1 MSVNQNTDNDL
12 SIVRLRYKKGD
23 LVIKEGDFGLSIYK
37 IIAGKISIYTEA
49 GDIKIPL
56 AMLGPGAMIG
66 EMTFLND
73 KIEQRSASARAV
85 EDCLLEAWHPRLL
98 KMEYGKMPPIIKYL
112 ADQTLKR
119 LIRINKLVVMLAEQ
133 KTNKGQIRKAGEP
146 KDSKRR
152 YFRKK
157 VSLPFKCSPL
167 YSGVKGKLEGIVK
180 DISVGGAGLEVMPM
194 NSPVFPHRVG
204 EEFILEITLPNR
216 KKVDVSCK
224 LISIREGKS
233 TDSLFLGVSFLEIS
247 EHSSKN
253 LRFFL
258 MP

>member
-1 MSVNQNTDNDL
+1 MSVTQNTDNNL

-23 LVIKEGDFGLSIYK
+23 LIIKEGDFGLSIYK
-37 IIAGKISIYTEA
+37 IIAGKVSVYTETS
-49 GDIKIPL
+49 DMKIPF
-56 AMLGPGAMIG
+56 AMLGPGAVIG

-85 EDCLLEAWHPRLL
+85 EDSLLEVWHPKLL
-98 KMEYGKMPPIIKYL
+98 KMEYEQMPPIVKYL

-119 LIRINKLVVMLAEQ
+119 LVRINKLVVMLAEQ
-133 KTNKGQIRKAGEP
+133 KTKKGKANKVGEP
-146 KDSKRR
+146 MDSKRR

-157 VSLPFKCSPL
+157 VSLPFVCTPL
-167 YSGVKGKLEGIVK
+167 YSGVKGRLEGVVK
-180 DISVGGAGLEVMPM
+180 DISMGGAGLEVMPM
-194 NSPVFPHRVG
+194 NSPIFPYRVG
-204 EEFILEITLPNR
+204 EDFILDITLPNQ
-216 KKVDVSCK
+216 KKVDVTCR

-233 TDSLFLGVSFLEIS
+233 TESLFLGVSFLDIS

-253 LRFFL
+253 LGFFL